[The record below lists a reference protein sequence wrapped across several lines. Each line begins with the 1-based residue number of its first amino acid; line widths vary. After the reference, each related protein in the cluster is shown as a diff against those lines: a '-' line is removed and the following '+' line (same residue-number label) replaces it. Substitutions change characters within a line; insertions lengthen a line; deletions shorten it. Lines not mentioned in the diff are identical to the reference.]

1 MISYTDFRRL
11 LTDVSE
17 CANLYVYIAECG
29 GSVPLDDVDD
39 VIHLLTAIWTMARD
53 GLTIKSI
60 AQACDISMLSLSRE
74 LGISRRTIGDWSTG
88 NRNPPEWQLPLIA
101 YAVLQL
107 YE

>member
-1 MISYTDFRRL
+1 MISYTDFARM
-11 LTDVSE
+11 LTAASE
-17 CANLYVYIAECG
+17 CSSYDVYVTEVG
-29 GSVPLDDVDD
+29 GSVPLDDVDN
-39 VIHLLTAIWTMARD
+39 VIRLLTAIWTMARD

-60 AQACDISMLSLSRE
+60 AQACDISMLEISRE

-88 NRNPPEWQLPLIA
+88 DRNPPEWQLPLIA